1 MRIVLE
7 RSGYADLAGKRVVV
21 VGAGNNGVESALLA
35 LRAQAASVE
44 LIVRSRVRW
53 FVEREPHTPRGALH
67 QRLYRIAY
75 PVVGFGPPPINRFA
89 LHPDASPCSRMR
101 CARASTTVCFVQALR
116 PGCGGTST
124 A

>member
-7 RSGYADLAGKRVVV
+7 RSGYDDLAGKRVAVI
-21 VGAGNNGVESALLA
+21 GAGNNGVESALLA

-53 FVEREPHTPRGALH
+53 FVEREPHTPRGALR

-89 LHPDASPCSRMR
+89 LHPDAFALLPHALRASSTRAC
-101 CARASTTVCFVQALR
+101 CARAPR
-116 PGCGGTST
+116 PGCAGTST